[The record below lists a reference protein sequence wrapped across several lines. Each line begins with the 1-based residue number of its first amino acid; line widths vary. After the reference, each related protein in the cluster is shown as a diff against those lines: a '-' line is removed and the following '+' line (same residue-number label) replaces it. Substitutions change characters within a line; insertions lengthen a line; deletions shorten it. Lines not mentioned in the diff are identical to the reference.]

1 MVSKFQSTI
10 SVVAA
15 LASIFGAGAA
25 GWKLAQSNTDV
36 PPSALDQKIEQLEQK
51 IEQTTTPT
59 PTETPEV
66 VVPSNQTTY
75 TQIEQKPVILQKPV
89 APVPPPPPSPTLE

>member
-1 MVSKFQSTI
+1 MVSKFQSTV

-25 GWKLAQSNTDV
+25 GWKLAQSNSEV

-51 IEQTTTPT
+51 IEQTTIPA
-59 PTETPEV
+59 PVENSEIV
-66 VVPSNQTTY
+66 GPSNQVAP
-75 TQIEQKPVILQKPV
+75 TQIEQKPVVVQKPI
-89 APVPPPPPSPTLE
+89 APVPPPPPVPTEE